1 MRKFIVTVL
10 AFGIIGFCH
19 RADAAPVGNI
29 ANPVLE
35 KGEHGIKIGVDNDFV
50 FKRELDVP
58 DESVELEAD
67 FHSAK
72 LSYTIAEKAD
82 VYVLLGMMNNALVSA
97 TDGSTEVLYDVD
109 SSFTWGV
116 GATLLAYETEGGFRA
131 GIDGKYRS
139 ASPEV
144 SKVTVDGTD
153 YSLTDS
159 EAEYSEWQ
167 VAFAVSQQMGK
178 FAPYAGV
185 KYSDIKTKAKATV
198 SGTLYETEERGSKN
212 TVGPFVGLSFLPN
225 ENISLNVEGRFVDE
239 EAVSVS
245 LAYKF

>member
-1 MRKFIVTVL
+1 MRKFIVAVL
-10 AFGIIGFCH
+10 AFGIIGFGY
-19 RADAAPVGNI
+19 RANAAPVGNI

-97 TDGSTEVLYDVD
+97 TGGSTEVLYDVD

-144 SKVTVDGTD
+144 SKVSVDGTD
-153 YSLTDS
+153 YDLTDS
-159 EAEYSEWQ
+159 EADFSEWQ
-167 VAFAVSQQMGK
+167 VAFAISQQMGK
-178 FAPYAGV
+178 FAPYVGA
-185 KYSDIKTKAKATV
+185 KYSDVTVKAKGTV
-198 SGTLYETEERGSKN
+198 AGTVYETEERNSKDN
-212 TVGPFVGLSFLPN
+212 FGPFVGLSFLPTD
-225 ENISLNVEGRFVDE
+225 NISLNVEGRFVDE
-239 EAVSVS
+239 SAFSVN
-245 LAYKF
+245 LAFKF